1 MGTTTESNVTGERR
15 ESTTGLWSQ
24 LLSQPVLA
32 VVAGTVGLGGGVGL
46 LVVAYITVLH
56 QLRIA
61 PRQDAVIV
69 AGVLS
74 VLVVAAGL
82 LVTQLRIGRSL
93 ARLTDA
99 IQQSNERDEAD
110 LSALRAQT
118 ERLERATVGLQKQQ
132 QTQHGLFKP
141 AIEIDGIS
149 TDEQLAES
157 DTLMLFV
164 SNRSFGPALGLSVTS
179 SISLSGTPRGYDVSG
194 ATADCPTSNRSTTS
208 TNTRVP
214 PYADGVALAVDVR
227 VGVETKAETDAT
239 PVTCHFSDAA
249 RVCHAD
255 GVESMSVAF
264 EISYEDVFGAT
275 YTERVEIP
283 AVELSAEHTLTAPDA
298 EATARQ

>member
-1 MGTTTESNVTGERR
+1 M
-15 ESTTGLWSQ
+15 L
-24 LLSQPVLA
+24 
-32 VVAGTVGLGGGVGL
+32 AGTVGLGGSVGL

-74 VLVVAAGL
+74 VLVVASGV

-93 ARLTDA
+93 ARITDV
-99 IQQSNERDEAD
+99 IQQSNEHDEAE
-110 LSALRAQT
+110 LSALQAQT

-149 TDEQLAES
+149 TDERMTES
-157 DTLMLFV
+157 DTLILNV

-179 SISLSGTPRGYDVSG
+179 SLSLAGTPRDYDVYG
-194 ATADCPTSNRSTTS
+194 DTADCPTRKRSTTG

-214 PYADGVALAVDVR
+214 PYADGVELAVGVR
-227 VGVETKAETDAT
+227 VGVQTEAEADAT
-239 PVTCHFSDAA
+239 PVTCRFSDAA

-255 GVESMSVAF
+255 GVESMTVAF
-264 EISYEDVFGAT
+264 EINYEDVFGAT
-275 YTERVEIP
+275 YTERVELP
-283 AVELSAEHTLTAPDA
+283 AIELSAEHTL
-298 EATARQ
+298 ATAESVPEELPPAEL